1 MTSSDITAIAI
12 GVLAL
17 VTLMWKS
24 VSALFSRKF
33 KTPADIR
40 EEKKLDDAANSAALA
55 RLEALLQASDKRH
68 ADEIAALRAEHE
80 KQKKDWNEKFKE
92 MGERVN
98 DVEAQNTDLIR
109 FSYACIAIIRD
120 NDLVDLLPKER
131 PKGIYI

>member
-1 MTSSDITAIAI
+1 MTSSDITAIAM

-24 VSALFSRKF
+24 LSALFSRKF

-40 EEKKLDDAANSAALA
+40 EEKKLEDAANSTALA
-55 RLEALLQASDKRH
+55 RLEKLLKDSDERH
-68 ADEIAALRAEHE
+68 AKEIAELRAEHE
-80 KQKKDWNEKFKE
+80 KQKKDWNEKFQN
-92 MGERVN
+92 MNERVN

-109 FSYACIAIIRD
+109 FSYACITIIRD
-120 NDLVDLLPKER
+120 NDLVDQLPQER